1 MAANRKRVSR
11 LYLLI
16 LPIGFVALRILI
28 ELGKIQ
34 FVEGDSLRM
43 LAEEQV
49 VRNIEIPASR
59 GSIWSRDGKFLST
72 NMPVYKV
79 YMDPTVASEELYTT
93 GIEELSAGLEE
104 TVASERSAS
113 EWNAL
118 LTSARK
124 NNNRFVTISRS
135 MDHSRLQA
143 LKKLPILNE
152 GRVKGG
158 LITDA

>member
-1 MAANRKRVSR
+1 MTANRKRTSR

-16 LPIGFVALRILI
+16 LPIGLVALRILI

-43 LAEEQV
+43 LAAEQV

-79 YMDPTVASEELYTT
+79 YMDPTVASDKLYAN
-93 GIEELSAGLEE
+93 GIEELSMGLE
-104 TVASERSAS
+104 
-113 EWNAL
+113 N
-118 LTSARK
+118 TSA
-124 NNNRFVTISRS
+124 
-135 MDHSRLQA
+135 
-143 LKKLPILNE
+143 LNAPPSN
-152 GRVKGG
+152 G
-158 LITDA
+158 TPF